1 MCTRMCTHLL
11 CVRIFAAPLHVFV
24 CLHPEMWPC
33 EPATMCMC
41 MRACSHICVYV
52 CFLACMYVC
61 VPVSGEEWCSS
72 FPPLPASA
80 QCHSEEPG
88 GDSRGRGDEALTA
101 ATCHI
106 SQLKFGGNQFGTLIR
121 STTPTPGAAEEPRP
135 PAGSPSCLPSTPP
148 APKDEESTPRGHKS
162 SILNQLLQ
170 TNGSPNPAS
179 PAKLNYYWIDKKL
192 LRIFLKEGREG

>member
-1 MCTRMCTHLL
+1 MCK
-11 CVRIFAAPLHVFV
+11 CVRTCCVCVFSRRLCMSLSVSILRCGHVNLLWCV
-24 CLHPEMWPC
+24 CLRVC
-33 EPATMCMC
+33 
-41 MRACSHICVYV
+41 V
-52 CFLACMYVC
+52 CFLTCACVC
-61 VPVSGEEWCSS
+61 TCEHEQRCSS

-135 PAGSPSCLPSTPP
+135 PAGSPPHTSSPQTP
-148 APKDEESTPRGHKS
+148 PKDEESTPRGHKS